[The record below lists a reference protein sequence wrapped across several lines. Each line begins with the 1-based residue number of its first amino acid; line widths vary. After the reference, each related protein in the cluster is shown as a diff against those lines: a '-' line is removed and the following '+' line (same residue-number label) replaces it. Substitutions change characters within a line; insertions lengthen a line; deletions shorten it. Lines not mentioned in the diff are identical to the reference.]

1 LPSSVGRHFSS
12 VRALGGAVENVAH
25 MMSGVPVVLS
35 TGTVKLTMTVALV
48 ELLLLASEEA
58 NV

>member
-1 LPSSVGRHFSS
+1 
-12 VRALGGAVENVAH
+12 VENVAH